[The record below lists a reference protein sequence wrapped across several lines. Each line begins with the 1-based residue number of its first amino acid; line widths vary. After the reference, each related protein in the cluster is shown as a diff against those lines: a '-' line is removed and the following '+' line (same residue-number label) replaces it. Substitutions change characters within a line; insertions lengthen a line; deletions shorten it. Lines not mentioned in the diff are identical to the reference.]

1 MKLELFLLSDF
12 RTLTGHH
19 LQGQA
24 LMATIPSL
32 GPALTDCLHE
42 GLVVLLGLDLVLAR
56 EVHGGGEALST
67 ADPTALLAGLPVWAG
82 VG

>member
-1 MKLELFLLSDF
+1 MKLELLLLSDF

-24 LMATIPSL
+24 FMATIPSL

-42 GLVVLLGLDLVLAR
+42 GLIVLLGLDLVLAG
-56 EVHGGGEALST
+56 EVHGGG
-67 ADPTALLAGLPVWAG
+67 DPTALLAGLPVWAG